1 MTVLIQSSTSA
12 HSWWMVCPSS
22 ALIVARRQCQPFLTI
37 RTVRYITKSGGINAG
52 SAIFG
57 NNDSGS
63 DADDWE
69 KNASEHNEFRQRI
82 RLLASIPLAGKLTT
96 RWNIWRTS
104 SSNNRCDE
112 CGKPLKNIPSS
123 TPSSRYLICENC
135 RRLFSCGPI
144 DEDDEKGSILKA
156 NEADRKPPYPK
167 EIYNFLNKYIIGQ
180 EQAKKT
186 LSVGVYQ
193 HYLRLYHNIENN
205 IGSPA
210 INNVEGNRPRT
221 AVSSAGVLY
230 QEDYSRSG
238 RADIRFFSE
247 ASIPQQK
254 QRVASP
260 VFRPL
265 PENDTPIRLEK
276 SNILL
281 LGPSGVGKTFI
292 TQTLARILDVP
303 IALCDC
309 TSMTQ
314 AGYVGE
320 DVESVVQKLVQNAGG
335 NIERAQQGIVFL
347 DEIDKIAAAH
357 NVQSHAFRDVSG
369 EGVQHA
375 LLKLVEGT
383 LVNVK
388 SSRKSMSTQQDFVQV
403 DTTDI
408 LFVASGAFTALD
420 RIVGKRLDKKT
431 LGLGARSGMQRI
443 TDDDKLETA
452 IAKKRDDLLRQADQG
467 DLISFGIVPELVGRF
482 PVIVPFHSLDK
493 DMLIRVLTEPT
504 NSLLAQKKLEFA
516 MDGADL
522 SFSSDALDEIAALA
536 LERKTGA
543 RALRSIVEKVLLE
556 AKFMVPGSNIES
568 VHINRECV
576 KAPLIS
582 AEDRIEQ
589 LQRTKWINENFIMLE
604 SDKEVKL

>member
-1 MTVLIQSSTSA
+1 
-12 HSWWMVCPSS
+12 MVCPSS

-69 KNASEHNEFRQRI
+69 KMQANTMNFDNVFDCWHQFHWLANLQQDGISGVLRPPTIGVMNAASHSKIYHHQRV
-82 RLLASIPLAGKLTT
+82 T
-96 RWNIWRTS
+96 
-104 SSNNRCDE
+104 
-112 CGKPLKNIPSS
+112 
-123 TPSSRYLICENC
+123 SSRYLICENC

-443 TDDDKLETA
+443 TDDDK
-452 IAKKRDDLLRQADQG
+452 DDLLRQADQG

-576 KAPLIS
+576 KGKADYVYTRRAQQATAPLIS

>member
-1 MTVLIQSSTSA
+1 
-12 HSWWMVCPSS
+12 MVCPSS
-22 ALIVARRQCQPFLTI
+22 AVVIARRQCQSFLI
-37 RTVRYITKSGGINAG
+37 VRTVRHITKSGG
-52 SAIFG
+52 SS
-57 NNDSGS
+57 NDSGS
-63 DADDWE
+63 GTDDWE
-69 KNASEHNEFRQRI
+69 NNNTSSEHILFRQRI
-82 RLLASIPLAGKLTT
+82 PLHASVPLTGKHVTT

-104 SSNNRCDE
+104 SCNSRCDE

-135 RRLFSCGPI
+135 RRLFSCGPP

-156 NEADRKPPYPK
+156 SEADKKPPYPK
-167 EIYNFLNKYIIGQ
+167 EIYGFLNKYIIGQ

-205 IGSPA
+205 VSSPA
-210 INNVEGNRPRT
+210 MNNAEGNRPRT
-221 AVSSAGVLY
+221 GASSSGVLY
-230 QEDYSRSG
+230 QEDYSRTS

-247 ASIPQQK
+247 VTAPQQK
-254 QRVASP
+254 HRIGSP

-265 PENDTPIRLEK
+265 PENDVPIRLEK

-335 NIERAQQGIVFL
+335 NVERAQQGIVFL

-431 LGLGARSGMQRI
+431 LGLGAKSGMQRI
-443 TDDDKLETA
+443 TDDDKLEAA
-452 IAKKRDDLLRQADQG
+452 ISKKRDDLLRQADQG

-493 DMLIRVLTEPT
+493 GMLVRVLTEPT

-556 AKFMVPGSNIES
+556 AKFTVPGSDIES

-576 KAPLIS
+576 QGKADYVYTRR
-582 AEDRIEQ
+582 AQ
-589 LQRTKWINENFIMLE
+589 QATG
-604 SDKEVKL
+604 

>member
-1 MTVLIQSSTSA
+1 
-12 HSWWMVCPSS
+12 MVCPSS
-22 ALIVARRQCQPFLTI
+22 AVVVARRHCQPFLLV
-37 RTVRYITKSGGINAG
+37 RTVRHIANGG
-52 SAIFG
+52 G
-57 NNDSGS
+57 NNNLAS
-63 DADDWE
+63 DADDWG
-69 KNASEHNEFRQRI
+69 NNSTSEHTIFRQRI
-82 RLLASIPLAGKLTT
+82 PLHAAIPLSGKHLTT

-104 SSNNRCDE
+104 SSNSRCDE

-135 RRLFSCGPI
+135 RRLFSCGPL
-144 DEDDEKGSILKA
+144 DEDDEKGSVLKA
-156 NEADRKPPYPK
+156 TEADKKPPYPK
-167 EIYNFLNKYIIGQ
+167 EIYSFLDKYIIGQ

-205 IGSPA
+205 IGSPVISSA
-210 INNVEGNRPRT
+210 DGNRPRT
-221 AVSSAGVLY
+221 GASSPGVLY
-230 QEDYSRSG
+230 QEDYSRAG
-238 RADIRFFSE
+238 RADIRFFSD
-247 ASIPQQK
+247 APAPQQK
-254 QRVASP
+254 HRVASP

-265 PENDTPIRLEK
+265 PENDVPIRLEK

-335 NIERAQQGIVFL
+335 NVERAQQGIVFL

-431 LGLGARSGMQRI
+431 LGLGARSGVQRI
-443 TDDDKLETA
+443 TDDDKLEAA
-452 IAKKRDDLLRQADQG
+452 ISKKRDDLLRQADQG

-493 DMLIRVLTEPT
+493 GMLIRVLTEPR

-556 AKFMVPGSNIES
+556 AKFTVPGSDIES

-576 KAPLIS
+576 KGKADYVYTRR
-582 AEDRIEQ
+582 AQ
-589 LQRTKWINENFIMLE
+589 QATG
-604 SDKEVKL
+604 

>member
-1 MTVLIQSSTSA
+1 
-12 HSWWMVCPSS
+12 MVCPSS
-22 ALIVARRQCQPFLTI
+22 AVVVARRQCQPSLI
-37 RTVRYITKSGGINAG
+37 VKTVRYITNGNG
-52 SAIFG
+52 SI
-57 NNDSGS
+57 NDSGS
-63 DADDWE
+63 DADDCE
-69 KNASEHNEFRQRI
+69 NNNSIGEHIVFRQRMP
-82 RLLASIPLAGKLTT
+82 SIFLTGRHLTT
-96 RWNIWRTS
+96 RWNIWRT

-135 RRLFSCGPI
+135 RRLFSCGPL
-144 DEDDEKGSILKA
+144 DDDEKGSILKA
-156 NEADRKPPYPK
+156 SEADKKPPYPK

-210 INNVEGNRPRT
+210 ISNVEGNRPRT
-221 AVSSAGVLY
+221 AASSPGVLY
-230 QEDYSRSG
+230 QEDYNRTG

-247 ASIPQQK
+247 TSASQQK
-254 QRVASP
+254 HRVVSP

-265 PENDTPIRLEK
+265 PENNVPIRLEK

-335 NIERAQQGIVFL
+335 NVERAQQGIVFL

-388 SSRKSMSTQQDFVQV
+388 SSRKSMTTQQDFVQV

-431 LGLGARSGMQRI
+431 LGLGAKSGMQRI
-443 TDDDKLETA
+443 TDDDKLEEA
-452 IAKKRDDLLRQADQG
+452 ISKKRDDLLRQADQG
-467 DLISFGIVPELVGRF
+467 DLINFGIVPELVGRF

-493 DMLIRVLTEPT
+493 GMLVRVLTEPT

-516 MDGADL
+516 MDGVDL

-556 AKFMVPGSNIES
+556 AKFMVPGSDIES

-576 KAPLIS
+576 KGKADYVYTRR
-582 AEDRIEQ
+582 AQ
-589 LQRTKWINENFIMLE
+589 KATG
-604 SDKEVKL
+604 

>member
-1 MTVLIQSSTSA
+1 
-12 HSWWMVCPSS
+12 MVCPSS
-22 ALIVARRQCQPFLTI
+22 AVVVARRHCQPFLLV
-37 RTVRYITKSGGINAG
+37 RTVRHIANGG
-52 SAIFG
+52 G
-57 NNDSGS
+57 NNNLAS
-63 DADDWE
+63 DADDWG
-69 KNASEHNEFRQRI
+69 NNSTSEHTIFRQRI
-82 RLLASIPLAGKLTT
+82 PLHAAIPLSGKHLTT

-104 SSNNRCDE
+104 SSNSRCDE

-135 RRLFSCGPI
+135 RRLFSCGPL
-144 DEDDEKGSILKA
+144 DEDDEKGSVLKA
-156 NEADRKPPYPK
+156 TEADKKPPYPK
-167 EIYNFLNKYIIGQ
+167 EIYSFLDKYIIGQ

-205 IGSPA
+205 IGSPVISSA
-210 INNVEGNRPRT
+210 DGNRPRT
-221 AVSSAGVLY
+221 GASSPGVLY
-230 QEDYSRSG
+230 QEDYSRAG
-238 RADIRFFSE
+238 RADIRFFSD
-247 ASIPQQK
+247 APAPQQK
-254 QRVASP
+254 HRVASP

-265 PENDTPIRLEK
+265 PENDVPIRLEK

-335 NIERAQQGIVFL
+335 NVERAQQGIVFL

-388 SSRKSMSTQQDFVQV
+388 SSRKSMGTQQDFVQV

-431 LGLGARSGMQRI
+431 LGLGARSGVQRI
-443 TDDDKLETA
+443 TDDDKLEAA
-452 IAKKRDDLLRQADQG
+452 ISKKRDDLLRQADQG

-493 DMLIRVLTEPT
+493 GMLIRVLTEPR

-556 AKFMVPGSNIES
+556 AKFTVPGSDIES

-576 KAPLIS
+576 KGKADYVYTRR
-582 AEDRIEQ
+582 AQ
-589 LQRTKWINENFIMLE
+589 QATG
-604 SDKEVKL
+604 

>member
-1 MTVLIQSSTSA
+1 M
-12 HSWWMVCPSS
+12 
-22 ALIVARRQCQPFLTI
+22 
-37 RTVRYITKSGGINAG
+37 
-52 SAIFG
+52 
-57 NNDSGS
+57 
-63 DADDWE
+63 
-69 KNASEHNEFRQRI
+69 
-82 RLLASIPLAGKLTT
+82 
-96 RWNIWRTS
+96 
-104 SSNNRCDE
+104 
-112 CGKPLKNIPSS
+112 
-123 TPSSRYLICENC
+123 
-135 RRLFSCGPI
+135 
-144 DEDDEKGSILKA
+144 
-156 NEADRKPPYPK
+156 
-167 EIYNFLNKYIIGQ
+167 NKYIIGQ

-205 IGSPA
+205 ISSPA
-210 INNVEGNRPRT
+210 INNMEGNRSRT

-247 ASIPQQK
+247 GSAPQQK
-254 QRVASP
+254 HRIVSP

-265 PENDTPIRLEK
+265 PENDAPIRLEK

-493 DMLIRVLTEPT
+493 GMLIRVLTEPS

-556 AKFMVPGSNIES
+556 AKFMVPGSDIES

-576 KAPLIS
+576 KGKADYVYTRR
-582 AEDRIEQ
+582 AQ
-589 LQRTKWINENFIMLE
+589 QATG
-604 SDKEVKL
+604 

>member
-1 MTVLIQSSTSA
+1 MSGMAVVQSVTPAFLITKLYEVMCLMA
-12 HSWWMVCPSS
+12 KMVCPSS
-22 ALIVARRQCQPFLTI
+22 AVVVARRQCQPFLI
-37 RTVRYITKSGGINAG
+37 VRTVRYITKNGG
-52 SAIFG
+52 SS
-57 NNDSGS
+57 NDSGS
-63 DADDWE
+63 GTDDCE
-69 KNASEHNEFRQRI
+69 NNNSTGEHTIFRQRI
-82 RLLASIPLAGKLTT
+82 PLLTAVPLTSRHLTT
-96 RWNIWRTS
+96 RWNIWRSSS

-123 TPSSRYLICENC
+123 TPNSRYLICENC
-135 RRLFSCGPI
+135 RRLFSCGPL

-156 NEADRKPPYPK
+156 SDADKKPPYPK
-167 EIYNFLNKYIIGQ
+167 EIYSFLNKYIIGQ

-205 IGSPA
+205 IDSPA
-210 INNVEGNRPRT
+210 INNAEGNRPRT
-221 AVSSAGVLY
+221 ATSSSGVLY
-230 QEDYSRSG
+230 QEDYSRTG

-247 ASIPQQK
+247 TPASQPK
-254 QRVASP
+254 QRIASP

-265 PENDTPIRLEK
+265 PENDVSIRLEK

-335 NIERAQQGIVFL
+335 NVERAQQGIVFL

-388 SSRKSMSTQQDFVQV
+388 SNRKSMTTQQDFVQV

-431 LGLGARSGMQRI
+431 LGLGAKSGMQRI
-443 TDDDKLETA
+443 TDDDKLEEA

-482 PVIVPFHSLDK
+482 PVIVPFHSLDRG
-493 DMLIRVLTEPT
+493 MLVRVLTEPT

-556 AKFMVPGSNIES
+556 AKFTVPGSDIES
-568 VHINRECV
+568 VHINGECV
-576 KAPLIS
+576 KGKADYVYTRR
-582 AEDRIEQ
+582 AQ
-589 LQRTKWINENFIMLE
+589 KATG
-604 SDKEVKL
+604 

>member
-1 MTVLIQSSTSA
+1 
-12 HSWWMVCPSS
+12 MVCPSS
-22 ALIVARRQCQPFLTI
+22 VVVVARRQCQPI
-37 RTVRYITKSGGINAG
+37 PIVKTVRYITKGRGSINASG
-52 SAIFG
+52 SGADDC
-57 NNDSGS
+57 DSG
-63 DADDWE
+63 E
-69 KNASEHNEFRQRI
+69 QTVLRQRVS
-82 RLLASIPLAGKLTT
+82 LLTAVPLTGRHLTT

-104 SSNNRCDE
+104 SFNNRCDE

-135 RRLFSCGPI
+135 RRLFSCGPL
-144 DEDDEKGSILKA
+144 DDDEKGSILKA
-156 NEADRKPPYPK
+156 SETDKKPPYPK

-205 IGSPA
+205 IGSP
-210 INNVEGNRPRT
+210 INSMDGNRSRT
-221 AVSSAGVLY
+221 AASSPGVLY
-230 QEDYSRSG
+230 QEDYSRTG
-238 RADIRFFSE
+238 RADIRFFAE
-247 ASIPQQK
+247 APTSQQK
-254 QRVASP
+254 HQVVSP
-260 VFRPL
+260 VFRSL
-265 PENDTPIRLEK
+265 SENDVPIRLEK

-335 NIERAQQGIVFL
+335 NVERAQQGIVFL

-388 SSRKSMSTQQDFVQV
+388 SSRKSMATQQDFVQV

-408 LFVASGAFTALD
+408 LFVASGAFTALE

-431 LGLGARSGMQRI
+431 LGLGAKSGTQRI
-443 TDDDKLETA
+443 TDDDKLEEA
-452 IAKKRDDLLRQADQG
+452 ISKKRDDLLRQADQG

-493 DMLIRVLTEPT
+493 GMLVRVLTEPA

-556 AKFMVPGSNIES
+556 AKFMVPGSDIEA
-568 VHINRECV
+568 VHINKECV
-576 KAPLIS
+576 RGKADYVYTRR
-582 AEDRIEQ
+582 AQ
-589 LQRTKWINENFIMLE
+589 KATA
-604 SDKEVKL
+604 

>member
-1 MTVLIQSSTSA
+1 
-12 HSWWMVCPSS
+12 MVCPSS
-22 ALIVARRQCQPFLTI
+22 AVVVARRQCQPFLI
-37 RTVRYITKSGGINAG
+37 VRTVRYITKGGG
-52 SAIFG
+52 SI
-57 NNDSGS
+57 NDSGS
-63 DADDWE
+63 DVDDFE
-69 KNASEHNEFRQRI
+69 NNNSTGEHTVFRQRI
-82 RLLASIPLAGKLTT
+82 PLLAADPLTGRHLTT

-135 RRLFSCGPI
+135 RRLFSCGPL

-156 NEADRKPPYPK
+156 SEADKKPPYPK

-210 INNVEGNRPRT
+210 INNAEGNRPRT
-221 AVSSAGVLY
+221 AASPPGVLY
-230 QEDYSRSG
+230 QEDYSRTS
-238 RADIRFFSE
+238 RVDIRFFAE
-247 ASIPQQK
+247 APASQQK
-254 QRVASP
+254 NRVFSP
-260 VFRPL
+260 IFRPL
-265 PENDTPIRLEK
+265 PENDVPIRLEK

-335 NIERAQQGIVFL
+335 NVERAQQGIVFL

-357 NVQSHAFRDVSG
+357 HVQSHAFRDVSG

-388 SSRKSMSTQQDFVQV
+388 SSRKSMTTQQDFVQV

-431 LGLGARSGMQRI
+431 LGLGAKSGMQRI
-443 TDDDKLETA
+443 TDDDKLEEA
-452 IAKKRDDLLRQADQG
+452 ISKKRDDLLRQADQG
-467 DLISFGIVPELVGRF
+467 DLINFGIVPELVGRF

-493 DMLIRVLTEPT
+493 GMLVRVLTEPT

-556 AKFMVPGSNIES
+556 AKFMVPGSDIES

-576 KAPLIS
+576 KGKADYVYMRR
-582 AEDRIEQ
+582 AQ
-589 LQRTKWINENFIMLE
+589 KATG
-604 SDKEVKL
+604 

>member
-1 MTVLIQSSTSA
+1 
-12 HSWWMVCPSS
+12 MVCPSS
-22 ALIVARRQCQPFLTI
+22 ALVVARRQCQPLVAMK
-37 RTVRYITKSGGINAG
+37 TVRYMAKRGGTNAG
-52 SAIFG
+52 GAMFG
-57 NNDSGS
+57 GNDSDMGV
-63 DADDWE
+63 DDLE
-69 KNASEHNEFRQRI
+69 NNHSVNEHSIYRQRI
-82 RLLASIPLAGKLTT
+82 SLLATTPFCGKNLST

-135 RRLFSCGPI
+135 RRLFSCGPL

-156 NEADRKPPYPK
+156 NESDRKPPYPK

-210 INNVEGNRPRT
+210 INNVEGNRSRMST
-221 AVSSAGVLY
+221 SSPGVLY

-247 ASIPQQK
+247 VPASHQK
-254 QRVASP
+254 HRIISP

-265 PENDTPIRLEK
+265 PESDTPIRLEK

-335 NIERAQQGIVFL
+335 NVERAQQGIVFL

-375 LLKLVEGT
+375 LLKLVEGEFHFWRQYTVRVAGT

-388 SSRKSMSTQQDFVQV
+388 SNRKSMSTQQDFVQV

-443 TDDDKLETA
+443 TDDDKLEAA

-467 DLISFGIVPELVGRF
+467 DLITFGIVPELVGRF

-556 AKFMVPGSNIES
+556 AKFMVPGSDIES
-568 VHINRECV
+568 VYINKECV
-576 KAPLIS
+576 KGKADYVYTRRVQQ
-582 AEDRIEQ
+582 A
-589 LQRTKWINENFIMLE
+589 TG
-604 SDKEVKL
+604 

>member
-1 MTVLIQSSTSA
+1 
-12 HSWWMVCPSS
+12 MVCPSS
-22 ALIVARRQCQPFLTI
+22 ALVVVRRQCQPFLTI
-37 RTVRYITKSGGINAG
+37 RIVRYIAKGNGT
-52 SAIFG
+52 SADSTISS
-57 NNDSGS
+57 NDSGS
-63 DADDWE
+63 GADDWE
-69 KNASEHNEFRQRI
+69 NNISEHTVFRQH
-82 RLLASIPLAGKLTT
+82 IPLTGKLTT

-135 RRLFSCGPI
+135 RRLFSCGPL
-144 DEDDEKGSILKA
+144 DGDEKGSILKA
-156 NEADRKPPYPK
+156 NETDKKPPYPK

-205 IGSPA
+205 ISSPA
-210 INNVEGNRPRT
+210 INNMEGNRSRT

-247 ASIPQQK
+247 GSAPQQK
-254 QRVASP
+254 HRIVSP

-265 PENDTPIRLEK
+265 PENDAPIRLEK

-493 DMLIRVLTEPT
+493 GMLIRVLTEPS

-556 AKFMVPGSNIES
+556 AKFMVPGSDIES

-576 KAPLIS
+576 KGKADYVYTRR
-582 AEDRIEQ
+582 AQ
-589 LQRTKWINENFIMLE
+589 QATG
-604 SDKEVKL
+604 